1 MRKHF
6 KSTCSKRKHWDFR
19 IARYGCEKSGHSK
32 GEPSLNS
39 ERNKDANPEKIIV
52 KLPQHLHAIFSFPD
66 HHRLHQH
73 LVLDCSHHPSAASEP
88 ESVTWQS
95 ALVHSALMLIVTSV
109 LKLQWD
115 CQTSQKP
122 NVPPK
127 TKALLWIGL
136 TFCFGTC
143 CRRVCQHRWNKQLG
157 GMPYLGNRIAQ
168 LVTR

>member
-6 KSTCSKRKHWDFR
+6 KSTCGKRKHWDFR
-19 IARYGCEKSGHSK
+19 IARFGCEKSGHSK

-39 ERNKDANPEKIIV
+39 ERNKDANPKKMIV

-66 HHRLHQH
+66 HHRLQQH

-88 ESVTWQS
+88 QRYVGICSIAQCTDDTIVISVR
-95 ALVHSALMLIVTSV
+95 
-109 LKLQWD
+109 KLQWD
-115 CQTSQKP
+115 RQTSQKP

-127 TKALLWIGL
+127 TKALLWWIGL

-157 GMPYLGNRIAQ
+157 GMPYLGNRIA
-168 LVTR
+168 

>member
-39 ERNKDANPEKIIV
+39 ERNKDANPKKLLSNCHSTCMQYSLFLITIDCSNTSCWTAV
-52 KLPQHLHAIFSFPD
+52 NTLPQHQS
-66 HHRLHQH
+66 Q
-73 LVLDCSHHPSAASEP
+73 
-88 ESVTWQS
+88 SVTWQS
-95 ALVHSALMLIVTSV
+95 ALVHSALILIVISV
-109 LKLQWD
+109 RKLQWD
-115 CQTSQKP
+115 RQTSQKP